1 MSEQVL
7 WEYLI
12 FPNLPKIVCD
22 FPLFFLN
29 AETIIR
35 SCKKEI
41 FDSSSRLDELFSSV
55 NELGTVRRRLEKS
68 NNFFLSS
75 ILMIAQKMLYFPIQ
89 NIIKPKRWDE
99 IFCLIIFTNYINLF
113 NIFSWPWNKI
123 NFLFLNQSIK

>member
-12 FPNLPKIVCD
+12 FPNLPKIVWD

-55 NELGTVRRRLEKS
+55 NEFGTVRRRLEKS

-75 ILMIAQKMLYFPIQ
+75 ILMIA
-89 NIIKPKRWDE
+89 REDA
-99 IFCLIIFTNYINLF
+99 YISL
-113 NIFSWPWNKI
+113 SKI
-123 NFLFLNQSIK
+123 